1 MSRQR
6 PLKAAINHFFP
17 GPVYTH
23 AARSFSASNYN
34 LLFTASASG
43 RPLIARHRIRPRTN
57 QTTRFRT
64 FILIYRQR
72 YESERPTTTVTINSA
87 RHACHSSAAV
97 HACIEN
103 TPCINYFVD
112 PRRST
117 LGIPR
122 FIPCISSL
130 PAEPNGKF
138 DVSHASLNVRRYH
151 VVLTFVVRPNCI
163 QSYGREETDSE
174 QRFHFVSCNDR
185 ILDIS
190 IYVFF
195 LSLFSNVAR
204 LFQFL
209 IFYECMKIHRFRDTR
224 RKILEK

>member
-117 LGIPR
+117 LGILDL
-122 FIPCISSL
+122 F
-130 PAEPNGKF
+130 
-138 DVSHASLNVRRYH
+138 HAFLRCRRNRMGN
-151 VVLTFVVRPNCI
+151 LTFRMLRSTYV
-163 QSYGREETDSE
+163 
-174 QRFHFVSCNDR
+174 
-185 ILDIS
+185 DITS
-190 IYVFF
+190 F
-195 LSLFSNVAR
+195 
-204 LFQFL
+204 
-209 IFYECMKIHRFRDTR
+209 
-224 RKILEK
+224 